1 MSHGKV
7 DRNMTQRAAQRRI
20 NGSVLLGL
28 SGLLLLGSGGLLAY
42 FFLAGSSED
51 GIPTAQAAAEA
62 QQRGPVQP
70 VDVAALGEAEV
81 SLTLGKHS
89 ATRTWKELGL
99 VDQAGRPA
107 LDREV
112 ATAAVRALKKE
123 YDSAPINAWM
133 DLPARKVYG
142 HKDGVAIDLQ
152 QALAALETSALTGSD
167 KVELPVT
174 NLPATFTTEQLGIDD
189 ISSVLATFTTK
200 FSVAEKFRNDNL
212 KLAASKLDGYVLQPG
227 VEFSFNDVV
236 GPRTEKEGYKIAHV
250 IIGGEMVDGDAGG
263 TCQIS
268 TTLHGAAFFAGL
280 ELIKGRPHSRP
291 STYVEMGLDATVVY
305 PHADVKLKNPYDF
318 PVVISYK
325 VARGES
331 TVEILG
337 KPRPYDEIAFEREV
351 IEKLEFDTV
360 TREDMKMP
368 IGSMVVDQLG
378 FPGYKLNRYR
388 KFYKDGKVVKT
399 NKWPLDYRPVTEYV
413 RVGANP
419 DPNLPPPKASKPHGP
434 KPPGSKTFRM
444 VQ

>member
-1 MSHGKV
+1 M
-7 DRNMTQRAAQRRI
+7 

-42 FFLAGSSED
+42 FFLAGSSNE
-51 GIPTAQAAAEA
+51 GIAAAQAAASGDD
-62 QQRGPVQP
+62 QQRGPVQT

-81 SLTLGKHS
+81 ALTIGKQR
-89 ATRTWKELGL
+89 ATRTWKQLGL
-99 VDQAGRPA
+99 IDHDGRPA
-107 LDREV
+107 LDRD
-112 ATAAVRALKKE
+112 AAAAAVRELKGDH
-123 YDSAPINAWM
+123 DSAPINARM
-133 DLPARKVYG
+133 DMPARKVYG

-152 QALAALETSALTGSD
+152 QALAALETSALTGND
-167 KVELPVT
+167 EVELPVT
-174 NLPATFTTEQLGIDD
+174 ILPASFTTEQLGIED
-189 ISSVLATFTTK
+189 ISHVLATFTTK
-200 FSVAEKFRNDNL
+200 FAVAEKYRNDNL

-250 IIGGEMVDGDAGG
+250 IVAGEMVDGDAGG

-280 ELIKGRPHSRP
+280 DILKGRPHSRP

-318 PVVISYK
+318 PIVISYK

-337 KPRPYDEIAFEREV
+337 KARPYDQIAFEREV
-351 IEKLEFDTV
+351 LEKLAFDTV
-360 TREDMKMP
+360 TRQDMKMP

-378 FPGYKLNRYR
+378 FPGYRLNRYR

-399 NKWPLDYRPVTEYV
+399 NKWPLDYKPVTEYV

-434 KPPGSKTFRM
+434 KPPSSTTFRM